1 VLLPIQRKLIFEC
14 KHQIVLVGGR
24 DICSTILPGA
34 FSDLKL
40 YINAKVKTR
49 AERRYKEL
57 KLKKIAKNI
66 DFKQILKAL
75 KARDLADK
83 TRKTS
88 PLKKTKDSILID
100 NNSNDISRALKKIVF
115 LIEREIKNISG
126 SK

>member
-1 VLLPIQRKLIFEC
+1 M
-14 KHQIVLVGGR
+14 
-24 DICSTILPGA
+24 
-34 FSDLKL
+34 
-40 YINAKVKTR
+40 TR
-49 AERRYKEL
+49 AKRRFLEL
-57 KLKKIAKNI
+57 KSKKIAKNI

-83 TRKTS
+83 TRKIS